1 MNQIIN
7 GYYDLLKLNIIHR
20 DIKPANI
27 LIDVNGTPKITDFG
41 MGRIIDDISKKFPL
55 TKVGSPAWAAP

>member
-1 MNQIIN
+1 
-7 GYYDLLKLNIIHR
+7 LLKLNIIHR

-27 LIDVNGTPKITDFG
+27 LIGDNGIPKITDFG